1 MEFCPWTKA
10 AFHWGR
16 PCGGSPPYWG
26 KGSGVQAHGPA
37 LLELLHSSS
46 LLLPLHS
53 VRGAATRLSNLIQG
67 IRADWGILMP
77 PLPRS
82 CFHIW
87 ALYPCH
93 PALKSTALL
102 GSKVI
107 GGGDSHS
114 NAAIHTLSSSAS
126 KAWPGNANNK
136 QTIITHNCGWTQPL
150 MTLFNTAS
158 TLWRASLLRSHAPR
172 SISRLALAGV
182 IPTAYS
188 NCFAR
193 TAQGSQPAVKPDAF
207 CKNRLLQG
215 NKWLFFP
222 EAQLPARYHR
232 GALTLTCAPP
242 RAAHAAPCRCV
253 QLGGSAQT
261 GLPGRHGLGNV
272 AAASFPRLCLRAANC
287 WFVFCFAFWVKTK
300 QKLKKGEKLK
310 KKKKKEKE
318 AVSANTGFCAFP
330 KEFWPK
336 EKGIEKV
343 WDESN
348 EGIIFDWHKYKNDVQ
363 ELLSNHMVQHRKMY
377 CGQILQGLN
386 SYCLKGFIFQ
396 WVSKCLRTLL
406 IPETGNLWLFQ
417 SKVWTYKQVV
427 SPGCC
432 RCFDQMEAQTSVH
445 TLEPEEP

>member
-1 MEFCPWTKA
+1 
-10 AFHWGR
+10 
-16 PCGGSPPYWG
+16 
-26 KGSGVQAHGPA
+26 
-37 LLELLHSSS
+37 
-46 LLLPLHS
+46 
-53 VRGAATRLSNLIQG
+53 
-67 IRADWGILMP
+67 MP

-172 SISRLALAGV
+172 SISRLTLAGV

-242 RAAHAAPCRCV
+242 QAAHAAPCRCV
-253 QLGGSAQT
+253 QLCGSAQT

-310 KKKKKEKE
+310 EKKKKKKQCLLTLVFGHFLRNFGPRKK
-318 AVSANTGFCAFP
+318 VS
-330 KEFWPK
+330 
-336 EKGIEKV
+336 
-343 WDESN
+343 
-348 EGIIFDWHKYKNDVQ
+348 
-363 ELLSNHMVQHRKMY
+363 RKSEMRAM
-377 CGQILQGLN
+377 
-386 SYCLKGFIFQ
+386 K
-396 WVSKCLRTLL
+396 
-406 IPETGNLWLFQ
+406 
-417 SKVWTYKQVV
+417 
-427 SPGCC
+427 
-432 RCFDQMEAQTSVH
+432 A
-445 TLEPEEP
+445 